1 MHSLHKSNKILLTSC
16 RHLPD
21 IPLFTPLHIA
31 YTPTQRVYIFSH
43 NLNFKTIN
51 NQKIDSYSTDF
62 FYICRNKL
70 SKLT

>member
-1 MHSLHKSNKILLTSC
+1 MYSLHKSNKILLTSC

-21 IPLFTPLHIA
+21 IPLFIPLHIA

-51 NQKIDSYSTDF
+51 NQKIDS
-62 FYICRNKL
+62 
-70 SKLT
+70 